1 MHTWKVCFKI
11 NAGKTSVDALFM
23 PLLDRDCTNIWYEY
37 WDNTTQCKALGTVL
51 SHANLTV
58 LTTMAR
64 LWVYVGDKKNPF
76 EKLVQPSLVWKRH
89 ACMDGPTIRA
99 SHILVDAV
107 LTGWLCIAWGMVIL
121 SVTLLENGQVPKY
134 WNKRTGLWRS
144 HSERDW
150 FQSDVDCKHWDTVEI
165 QYNMISWEWLP
176 WQVCTRERS

>member
-11 NAGKTSVDALFM
+11 NAGKTLSVDALFM

-76 EKLVQPSLVWKRH
+76 EKLVQPSLAENGLKE
-89 ACMDGPTIRA
+89 ACMHGRTDNNGNSYNCR
-99 SHILVDAV
+99 SCLDR
-107 LTGWLCIAWGMVIL
+107 
-121 SVTLLENGQVPKY
+121 VTLHSMSNGDFVSYITGKWSSSKILEQKNWIVAIAFWK
-134 WNKRTGLWRS
+134 GL
-144 HSERDW
+144 
-150 FQSDVDCKHWDTVEI
+150 
-165 QYNMISWEWLP
+165 ISKWCRL
-176 WQVCTRERS
+176 